1 MGILISIFALLI
13 LLLITNIIAH
23 YVTILPTALIQIL
36 VGVICA
42 LVIKDFTIEVET
54 EWFLLLFIAPLL
66 YNDGAH
72 FPREELWKMR
82 ASILGN
88 AIILVLLTTIVGGV
102 FVHWMI
108 PAIPLAA
115 AFALAAILSP
125 TDPVAVNG
133 IAKRIHLPDQIMN
146 LVRGES
152 LINDASGLVAFNFA
166 VLAVVTGYF
175 SITNAAGNFLYMFIV
190 GALLGVGLGLI
201 INRLRYALRRRGLV
215 DVVFHSLLQILTPFI
230 IFFIAEEM
238 FHASGVIAVVA
249 AGIIYTIVKERTENF
264 IAQEQVLTDNI
275 WSIIAFILNGV
286 IFLLLGLTLPT
297 AMRSLLEN
305 EQISNWLLLGYVL
318 ALGFVVLGIRF
329 VWSHSFNYFN
339 YISSESITEKPT
351 LKTSLI
357 TSLVGVRGTIT
368 MVGVLSIPLY
378 TASNDLFPERSL
390 IIFLAAGV
398 ILMTLIVAT
407 IFLPILSKDE
417 ANEQTTD
424 LDLNG
429 EKQRM
434 ILGAIQEIKSQQT
447 VENTSIVY
455 ELLNEYTL
463 MLHMLQSKNKNE
475 EELRVYKE
483 QLTVERL
490 HCLVLERQY
499 VEVYRKEHEVKPNIL
514 KSIEKSISVREK
526 VIKSVGNRYIGQ
538 KLYQVLK
545 NWKLGRLNEE
555 ELTRFLETEDAIQK
569 FTFEKV
575 LADLEERATASD
587 QPEVLHSIIYYYNR
601 LMNKKELPPK
611 VEAVQSIMDEQ
622 KEILSLNAIEGQR
635 KEISKMFED
644 GAINTEEAKELRR
657 FVNYLESVV
666 LYEYVE

>member
-1 MGILISIFALLI
+1 MELLTSILMLLV
-13 LLLITNIIAH
+13 LLLLTNVIGN
-23 YVTILPTALIQIL
+23 YVTILPTALIQII
-36 VGVICA
+36 VGLIFA
-42 LVIKDFTIEVET
+42 LAVKDFTIEVET

-66 YNDGAH
+66 YNEGAH

-88 AIILVLLTTIVGGV
+88 AIILVLLTTILGGL

-133 IAKRIHLPDQIMN
+133 IAKRIHIPTHIMN

-152 LINDASGLVAFNFA
+152 LINDASGLVAFNYA

-175 SITNAAGNFLYMFIV
+175 SVQKATGDFLYMFIV
-190 GALLGVGLGLI
+190 GALLGVGLGLA
-201 INRLRYALRRRGLV
+201 INWLRYVLRRGGFV

-230 IFFIAEEM
+230 IFFIAEEL

-249 AGIIYTIVKERTENF
+249 AGIIHALVKERIENF
-264 IAQEQVLTDNI
+264 RAQEQVLTDNI
-275 WSIIAFILNGV
+275 WSIIAFVLNGL
-286 IFLLLGLTLPT
+286 IFLLLGLTLPS

-305 EQISNWLLLGYVL
+305 EQMSNWLLLGYVL

-329 VWSHSFNYFN
+329 VWSHTINHFDY
-339 YISSESITEKPT
+339 YILKNISEKPS

-368 MVGVLSIPLY
+368 MVGVLSIPFF
-378 TASNDLFPERSL
+378 TSTNDLFPERSL

-398 ILMTLIVAT
+398 ILLTLIMAT
-407 IFLPILSKDE
+407 IFLPILSRDE
-417 ANEQTTD
+417 ASVHTAV
-424 LDLNG
+424 LDLNN

-434 ILGAIQEIKSQQT
+434 IMGAIQKIKSEKT
-447 VENTSIVY
+447 EENASIVY

-463 MLHMLQSKNKNE
+463 MLYMLQSKNKNE
-475 EELRVYKE
+475 EELREYDE
-483 QLTVERL
+483 QLKAERL
-490 HCLVLERQY
+490 HSLMLERKY
-499 VEVYRKEHEVKPNIL
+499 AKEYMSVHPVKAVTL
-514 KSIEKSISVREK
+514 KSIEKSVLIREQA
-526 VIKSVGNRYIGQ
+526 VTSGVNRFIRQ
-538 KLYQVLK
+538 RFYQELRD
-545 NWKLGRLNEE
+545 WKRRRLSDR
-555 ELTRFLETEDAIQK
+555 ELEQAEKMEDAVQI

-575 LADLEERATASD
+575 LADLEERASISD
-587 QPEVLHSIIYYYNR
+587 QPEVLHNMIYYYKR
-601 LMNKKELPPK
+601 LLNKKELRHK
-611 VEAVQSIMDEQ
+611 VKMDQSILDEQ
-622 KEILSLNAIEGQR
+622 KEILCLNAIEVQR
-635 KEISKMFED
+635 KEISEMVED
-644 GAINTEEAKELRR
+644 GAINTVGAKELRR
-657 FVNYLESVV
+657 FLNYLESVV